1 MGGTPVAM
9 PIPEIY
15 DAMQKGV
22 IDAVLTQPISA
33 IKSLRLCEVAKY
45 VTRLDLGCLMTPVLM
60 PKGTWEKLPN
70 KVQNEMMALAREMPE
85 KTDEMISEKEL
96 NVMEEMKQE
105 GILIYE
111 ISEEDKARIKAVVR
125 NFAKTMVD
133 DLKNK
138 GVKKTDE
145 GMTFY
150 LNTIDK
156 YSRR

>member
-1 MGGTPVAM
+1 
-9 PIPEIY
+9 
-15 DAMQKGV
+15 
-22 IDAVLTQPISA
+22 
-33 IKSLRLCEVAKY
+33 
-45 VTRLDLGCLMTPVLM
+45 MTPVLM
-60 PKGTWEKLPN
+60 PKRTWEKLPK

-111 ISEEDKARIKAVVR
+111 ISDEDKARIKAVAR
-125 NFAKTMVD
+125 NVAKTLVD

-138 GVKKTDE
+138 GVKKADE

-150 LNTIDK
+150 LNTIEK